1 MLKKNVG
8 TVDKILRIVIGL
20 ALLAGAM
27 AGSGAWMWIGLIP
40 LFTGLLGTCPLYTVF
55 GFRTCPLETK

>member
-8 TVDKILRIVIGL
+8 TVDKILRIVLGL
-20 ALLAGAM
+20 ALLAGAL
-27 AGSGAWMWIGLIP
+27 AGYGAWMWIGLIP

-55 GFRTCPLETK
+55 GFRTCPLDNK

>member
-20 ALLAGAM
+20 ALLAGAL
-27 AGSGAWMWIGLIP
+27 AGYGTWMWIGLIP
-40 LFTGLLGTCPLYTVF
+40 LFTGLLGTCPLYSVF
-55 GFRTCPLETK
+55 GFRTCPLDSK